1 MIEVADI
8 LCSYGN
14 IYLKK
19 FGSNMPSSH
28 KKTISDMVQCRT
40 AKMGGQVYFCDNCNE
55 FHYSFHSCGNRNCN
69 KCQNDMAEK
78 WLQNTSQR
86 LLPVRHFMVTFT
98 LPDSLRKYARKNQRV
113 FYSLLL
119 RISAQALQTLA
130 DDSKYVGG
138 KLGILAILHTWTR
151 ILSYHP
157 HAHLI
162 VTGGGMFEDE
172 NLWLPANSNFLVPV
186 KALSK
191 IFRAKFRDEL
201 KKQEPEI
208 FDDIPKDV
216 WQKNWVVHSKKVG
229 KGQTALKYLAQ
240 YIFRPAISNSRI
252 VKFANEKVSFK
263 YKPTNQNQ
271 WKIMKLSALEFIR
284 RYLQHVLPKRFV
296 KVRYYGLYA
305 VKNKETLKMLKQQ
318 LEDEKMNQAKQA
330 PEKSTQNKILTCPH
344 CGKPLRWI
352 KHVAKGEQWNHAPPE
367 KISLP
372 KNSIIFTNEFNLQ
385 LSKNMFFR

>member
-1 MIEVADI
+1 
-8 LCSYGN
+8 
-14 IYLKK
+14 
-19 FGSNMPSSH
+19 
-28 KKTISDMVQCRT
+28 
-40 AKMGGQVYFCDNCNE
+40 
-55 FHYSFHSCGNRNCN
+55 
-69 KCQNDMAEK
+69 
-78 WLQNTSQR
+78 
-86 LLPVRHFMVTFT
+86 MVTFT

-113 FYSLLL
+113 FYSMLL

-138 KLGILAILHTWTR
+138 KLGILAILHTWSR

-208 FDDIPKDV
+208 FKNIPKDV
-216 WQKNWVVHSKKVG
+216 WSKMRLGVSKNWVVHSKTVG

-252 VKFANEKVSFK
+252 VKFANGEVTFK
-263 YKPTNQNQ
+263 YKQTNQNQ

-284 RYLQHVLPKRFV
+284 RYLQHVLPKGFV

-305 VKNKETLKMLKQQ
+305 VKNKETLKMLRQQ
-318 LEDEKMNQAKQA
+318 LEDEKTNQTKQA
-330 PEKSTQNKILTCPH
+330 PEKPTENKILTCPH

-372 KNSIIFTNEFNLQ
+372 KNTIIFTNEFNLQ